1 MDLPCRFR
9 RAAGRELT
17 SPDIPVSPVGEPI
30 SATGTAADAQDYP
43 SKPLRFIL
51 PYAPGGIIDY
61 VGRTLAH
68 RLSENMG
75 QPVVAENRP
84 GAGGIA
90 GTDFV
95 AKAPSDGYTLLLMD
109 PAVVINPTLQPS
121 IPYNLFKELKTV
133 SVISSS

>member
-1 MDLPCRFR
+1 MRIPGLKNLVV
-9 RAAGRELT
+9 AAALA
-17 SPDIPVSPVGEPI
+17 I
-30 SATGTAADAQDYP
+30 TGTAACAQDYP
-43 SKPLRFIL
+43 SKPLRLIL

-61 VGRTLAH
+61 VGRTLAQ
-68 RLSENMG
+68 RLSENIG

-95 AKAPSDGYTLLLMD
+95 AKAPPDGYTLLLMD

-133 SVISSS
+133 SVI